1 MPPHPTLFLLF
12 YPQAFRPY
20 KLALVSREDDG
31 HYRES
36 SAAAP
41 ARLTLTLLA
50 LEPGQ
55 VVAAQA
61 QLAVALEDTGSRI
74 LRQQQDGKSCAE
86 KFREGCEVSRRH
98 PATLESVLLGIGIDL
113 LALRPLG
120 VQSRRDQA
128 GRESTVRFS

>member
-1 MPPHPTLFLLF
+1 MARQGDLHRVKGLIVVRGTLAKKMHQQPTLFLLF

-31 HYRES
+31 HRRDS
-36 SAAAP
+36 SAVAP

-74 LRQQQDGKSCAE
+74 LRQE
-86 KFREGCEVSRRH
+86 KNGMRCTE
-98 PATLESVLLGIGIDL
+98 
-113 LALRPLG
+113 
-120 VQSRRDQA
+120 
-128 GRESTVRFS
+128 